1 MLHILVDKNINYISI
16 NIQECGICEVFIRIK
31 HLTHYFDDECFPV
44 ILDFLDDRVTHHVKD
59 MLFEEGNKKSLNYL
73 KSLVL

>member
-1 MLHILVDKNINYISI
+1 MDKNINYIFSI
-16 NIQECGICEVFIRIK
+16 NVQKRGVCEVFIRIK

-59 MLFEEGNKKSLNYL
+59 MLFEEGNKKKAS
-73 KSLVL
+73 